1 MAFFFRGEL
10 LGSVF
15 SFGLTWL
22 VTSSG
27 AQKGCIFQQ
36 ESSDFLDSSRWG
48 RFWKIYR
55 RYGQKLEKKSP
66 QIWMHFSSI
75 WFWRYHHEDDKAFF
89 LVLVV
94 PHISSNYFVE
104 CFLQIIIILCLMVWY
119 GTIWCGMI
127 SYGMRRY
134 DAIWWCGMA
143 LDIWDDKTMLNK
155 LNMSIY
161 TLSYQYTHH
170 LSTRCHICTIC

>member
-1 MAFFFRGEL
+1 MYFLLAWLGWLPAVEL
-10 LGSVF
+10 RKAV
-15 SFGLTWL
+15 SFNRNPQIFWIPAVGVGFEKYIGGMDKNLKKR
-22 VTSSG
+22 
-27 AQKGCIFQQ
+27 APRYECIFLP
-36 ESSDFLDSSRWG
+36 FDSEDIIM
-48 RFWKIYR
+48 KMT
-55 RYGQKLEKKSP
+55 K
-66 QIWMHFSSI
+66 HFF
-75 WFWRYHHEDDKAFF
+75 WFWWYPIFHRTT
-89 LVLVV
+89 LWNV
-94 PHISSNYFVE
+94 
-104 CFLQIIIILCLMVWY
+104 FLQIIIILCLMVWY

>member
-1 MAFFFRGEL
+1 
-10 LGSVF
+10 
-15 SFGLTWL
+15 
-22 VTSSG
+22 
-27 AQKGCIFQQ
+27 
-36 ESSDFLDSSRWG
+36 
-48 RFWKIYR
+48 
-55 RYGQKLEKKSP
+55 
-66 QIWMHFSSI
+66 MHFSSI

-89 LVLVV
+89 GFGGTPYSIELLCGM
-94 PHISSNYFVE
+94 F
-104 CFLQIIIILCLMVWY
+104 FLIIIILCLMVWY

-143 LDIWDDKTMLNK
+143 LDIWDDKTILNK

-170 LSTRCHICTIC
+170 LSTRCHICTDLLNLCLPTSLGGFPLAVVALLPQEVMSCFEKLFLNWNSLMVKVAT